1 MNKMLR
7 RAIMVPVCLLVLFS
21 FSCKSTPPAEPEET
35 APVADVGTPVAEE
48 TKSVD
53 EQLTALKDRAQEL
66 EEFGIKYGIH
76 TWKADEW
83 ASVAAVH
90 ETGRTAYGTD
100 YDLAFASFTTAIA
113 GYEKLID
120 ESFAEI
126 AVEMEKRLQEA
137 RAAVIAAGGD
147 AYFLEEFAQADASVD
162 QARVA
167 RDSGDYA
174 AAYDAAQIALMRY
187 RVLELGM
194 QAYALNQTIVA
205 NNFGQYASEEYNR
218 AGTRFDEAAALYGS
232 ADPAALDAAVEVV
245 ALLTAVKNAG
255 YRVWAEEEVRK
266 ADSAR
271 ILCDSIKAE
280 RSMPQ
285 EYKTASDQFRSAF
298 EKSSQNE
305 WEPAYFGYRDSAV
318 LFTQIYQEVTLKRNA
333 ADLAMQQ
340 ARNKQEQSRQ
350 LALKADEIAP
360 LDENAEGFDPDTEE
374 VPSSGASG
382 LPETEEPAV
391 TQEEIQ

>member
-1 MNKMLR
+1 
-7 RAIMVPVCLLVLFS
+7 MVPVCLLVLFS
-21 FSCKSTPPAEPEET
+21 FSCKSTPPAEPEEA
-35 APVADVGTPVAEE
+35 APVTDVETPVAEE
-48 TKSVD
+48 SKSVD
-53 EQLTALKDRAQEL
+53 EQLTALRDRAQEL

-76 TWKADEW
+76 TWKTDEW
-83 ASVAAVH
+83 TSVAAVH

-120 ESFAEI
+120 ESFAEMAI
-126 AVEMEKRLQEA
+126 EMEKRLKEA

-147 AYFLEEFAQADASVD
+147 TYFPNEFAQADASVD

-218 AGTRFDEAAALYGS
+218 AGTRFDEAASLYGS

-245 ALLTAVKNAG
+245 ALLTVVKNAG

-318 LFTQIYQEVTLKRNA
+318 LFTQVYQEVTLKRNA

-360 LDENAEGFDPDTEE
+360 LDENAEGFDPDTEDD
-374 VPSSGASG
+374 PSSGASD
-382 LPETEEPAV
+382 LPETEEPVV